1 MRWDGTERNY
11 AADILKGIGI
21 VFVVITHFSWSSTER
36 RIYLFP
42 FWIDMAVPVF
52 MIISGFAHSASF
64 EKRHI
69 EKIRLAYA
77 GGDLAFV
84 RPVHDAVCG
93 CISGR
98 SCFSVVKT
106 GIAGGGVRIW
116 LADTMDLWGIWSGK
130 LLLSGDSAVYFFI
143 SDYLFYD
150 S

>member
-1 MRWDGTERNY
+1 MGWDGTERNY

-77 GGDLAFV
+77 GG
-84 RPVHDAVCG
+84 
-93 CISGR
+93 
-98 SCFSVVKT
+98 
-106 GIAGGGVRIW
+106 GVRIW

>member
-1 MRWDGTERNY
+1 MRWNGTERNY

-77 GGDLAFV
+77 GGGFGVCRVWVFLCFVVSVLFFVFMGMFFYLAGYV
-84 RPVHDAVCG
+84 GVY
-93 CISGR
+93 
-98 SCFSVVKT
+98 K
-106 GIAGGGVRIW
+106 IARWGGLR
-116 LADTMDLWGIWSGK
+116 
-130 LLLSGDSAVYFFI
+130 
-143 SDYLFYD
+143 
-150 S
+150 

>member
-1 MRWDGTERNY
+1 MGWDGTERNY

-77 GGDLAFV
+77 GEGGFG
-84 RPVHDAVCG
+84 VCSSG
-93 CISGR
+93 TRCRLRLHIWQKLFFCCQNGHCRGR
-98 SCFSVVKT
+98 S
-106 GIAGGGVRIW
+106 
-116 LADTMDLWGIWSGK
+116 
-130 LLLSGDSAVYFFI
+130 
-143 SDYLFYD
+143 
-150 S
+150 

>member
-77 GGDLAFV
+77 GGGFG
-84 RPVHDAVCG
+84 VCSSG
-93 CISGR
+93 TRCRLRLHIWQKLFFCCQNRHCRGR
-98 SCFSVVKT
+98 S
-106 GIAGGGVRIW
+106 
-116 LADTMDLWGIWSGK
+116 
-130 LLLSGDSAVYFFI
+130 
-143 SDYLFYD
+143 
-150 S
+150 